1 MAGGASHHPFSFVV
15 ESGET
20 VASVAARLGIP
31 EGLLTAVSLNNTAVP
46 LNTPLHAGD
55 QLTLFPPATGG
66 APTR

>member
-1 MAGGASHHPFSFVV
+1 METGD
-15 ESGET
+15 T

-31 EGLLTAVSLNNTAVP
+31 EGLLTAVSLNHTAVP